1 MIGYQNFGDAAI
13 LLTFGEVYTE
23 KVQLE
28 VRAWAAHLR
37 NANLSYVADLIPAYT
52 TLTVLY
58 KPSEISYEELLGVL
72 KGMKVEPRSVGSE
85 RVVKIPV
92 CYDPVFGI
100 DMQHVS
106 AHTGLST
113 AQIIRLHTEQTYRVS
128 MLGFTPGFFYLAGMD
143 KRLFCPRKEIPR
155 LRIESGAV
163 GIAGEQTGVY
173 SVDSPGGWQLIGKT
187 PVPIFDRHN
196 KDAHFLVN
204 QGDVVQFYSIDL
216 EEFKN
221 YNR

>member
-1 MIGYQNFGDAAI
+1 MIRYQIFGDAAI

-37 NANLSYVADLIPAYT
+37 KANLSYVTDLIPAYT

-58 KPSEISYEELLGVL
+58 NPSEISYQKLLGVL
-72 KGMKVEPRSVGSE
+72 KSMEVDPGAIVPE

-100 DMQHVS
+100 DMQHVE
-106 AHTGLST
+106 AYTGLSS
-113 AQIIRLHTEQTYRVS
+113 AQIVRLHTEKSYRVC

-143 KRLFCPRKEIPR
+143 KRLFCPRKESPR

-187 PVPIFDRHN
+187 PVSIFDRNN
-196 KDAHFLVN
+196 KDAYFLVN
-204 QGDVVQFYSIDL
+204 QGDFVQFYSIDL

-221 YNR
+221 YKR